1 MAVDYSENIKFI
13 NDENPIEEYHYL
25 KIPDT
30 CPICSFGISP
40 RCILVH
46 EKSEVITELLFGC
59 PRYECNSLFFAI
71 YRDNVTGGENVSL
84 YPNSKENRKFPE
96 EITEVSSEFVLI
108 YNQAH
113 HAEQE
118 GLNLICGV
126 GYRKALEY
134 LIKDFA
140 IVNNP
145 DNIEKIQ
152 RIPLQQ
158 CVQKYINQS
167 DIRGIAERAVWL
179 GNDETHYVRKWDNK
193 DIKDLK
199 NLIDLTVF
207 YLSMELKGKKYLR
220 EMSQKSTKLEGGKD
234 A

>member
-40 RCILVH
+40 KCILVH
-46 EKSEVITELLFGC
+46 DKSEVITELLFGC

-71 YRDNVTGGENVSL
+71 YRDDFRGGEFDRL
-84 YPNSKENRKFPE
+84 YPHSKSNEKFPK

-108 YNQAH
+108 YNQAN

-118 GLNLICGV
+118 GLDLICGV

-140 IVNNP
+140 IDNNSE
-145 DNIEKIQ
+145 DVEKIQ
-152 RIPLQQ
+152 KLPLQQ
-158 CVQKYINQS
+158 CVQKYIHQS
-167 DIRGIAERAVWL
+167 AIKDMAERAIWL
-179 GNDETHYVRKWDNK
+179 GNDETHYVRKWEGK

-199 NLIDLTVF
+199 NLIDLTVY
-207 YLSMELKGKKYLR
+207 YLSMELKAKKYR
-220 EMSQKSTKLEGGKD
+220 EEMTK
-234 A
+234 

>member
-40 RCILVH
+40 KCILVH
-46 EKSEVITELLFGC
+46 DKSEVITELLFGC

-71 YRDNVTGGENVSL
+71 YRDDFRGGEFVRL
-84 YPNSKENRKFPE
+84 YPYSKVNKKFPE

-118 GLNLICGV
+118 GLDLICGV

-140 IVNNP
+140 ISSNSE
-145 DNIEKIQ
+145 DIEKIQ
-152 RIPLQQ
+152 KMPLQQ
-158 CVQKYINQS
+158 CVQNYINQS
-167 DIRGIAERAVWL
+167 DIKDMAERAIWL
-179 GNDETHYVRKWDNK
+179 GNDETHYVRKWETK
-193 DIKDLK
+193 DITDLK
-199 NLIDLTVF
+199 NLIDLTVY
-207 YLSMELKGKKYLR
+207 YLSVALKAKKYREEMLR
-220 EMSQKSTKLEGGKD
+220 
-234 A
+234 